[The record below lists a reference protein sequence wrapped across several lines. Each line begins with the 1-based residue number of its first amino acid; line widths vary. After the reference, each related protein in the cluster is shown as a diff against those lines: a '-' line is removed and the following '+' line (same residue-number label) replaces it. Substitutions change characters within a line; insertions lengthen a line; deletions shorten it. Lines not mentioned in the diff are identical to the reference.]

1 MNSKHRKTL
10 EAIFTDPVN
19 GAMEWA
25 RIEALLR
32 ALGCKVIEGSGSSV
46 TFEKDSVRAHFH
58 RPHPDKEALRYRV
71 RAVRDYLQTLG
82 VEP

>member
-19 GAMEWA
+19 GAMECA

-46 TFEKDSVRAHFH
+46 TFEKDSIRAHFH

-82 VEP
+82 VKP

>member
-46 TFEKDSVRAHFH
+46 TFEKDSIRAHFH
-58 RPHPDKEALRYRV
+58 RPHPDKESLRYRV

-82 VEP
+82 VKP